1 VFDDLPAGHSV
12 GAVEA
17 EPHHDPAGQGMQ
29 VLGFVALVSDEYVP
43 ELHGIGAVFAG
54 Q

>member
-1 VFDDLPAGHSV
+1 VFDDVPARHSV

-17 EPHHDPAGQGMQ
+17 EPHHIPAGQAMQ
-29 VLGFVALVSDEYVP
+29 VLELVALVADEYVP